1 MAASLKPR
9 RSWKSPEGSN
19 RRHMS
24 GLEANVG
31 RSLDKRLLL
40 LGLAAGI
47 IGGLCAF
54 KLSRRYPPQNNIPT
68 RAVARP
74 APGVELYDQS
84 SPSRIVRLEAY
95 LGRER
100 VIVVFFDGE
109 SGAHASPMLIYLRDN
124 WNRLRDANIRVIA
137 ISTALPQ
144 ENRKDIAQHGAF
156 PFPLLSD
163 PDFHVHR
170 DWGRFKDETSKP
182 LFGLFLVDRK
192 GWVAWSEDSSKPLVT
207 QDWKSVVQDQ
217 IRSHEL

>member
-1 MAASLKPR
+1 
-9 RSWKSPEGSN
+9 
-19 RRHMS
+19 MS
-24 GLEANVG
+24 GLQTNVG

-47 IGGLCAF
+47 IGGLCVF
-54 KLSRRYPPQNNIPT
+54 KLARHYPPPSSIPP

-74 APGVELYDQS
+74 APGLELYDQS
-84 SPSRIVRLEAY
+84 SLSRIVRLESY
-95 LGRER
+95 LGREQ

-109 SGAHASPMLIYLRDN
+109 AGAHASPILNYLREN
-124 WNRLRDANIRVIA
+124 WNRLRDAKIRVIA
-137 ISTALPQ
+137 VSTALPQ

-163 PDFHVHR
+163 PDFRVHR
-170 DWGRFKDETSKP
+170 EWDRFEPKKSKP

-192 GWVAWSEDSSKPLVT
+192 GWVAWSEESSKPLVSK
-207 QDWKSVVQDQ
+207 DWKSVVEEQ